1 MNLLFKLIENEINKI
16 EIQNLRKY
24 NGYLTSFMSD
34 QFMKRSGMLL
44 KLNLIYRPKHKT
56 LKLN

>member
-44 KLNLIYRPKHKT
+44 KLNLIYRPK
-56 LKLN
+56 LNK